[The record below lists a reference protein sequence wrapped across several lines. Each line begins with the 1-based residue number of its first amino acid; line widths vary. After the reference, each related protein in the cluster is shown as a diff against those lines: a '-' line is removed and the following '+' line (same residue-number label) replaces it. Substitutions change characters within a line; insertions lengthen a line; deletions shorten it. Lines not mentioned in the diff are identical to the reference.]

1 MSKDDKIIPGP
12 WTEPPPEPPCID
24 PEACPE
30 PRGVPTLLPRPSP
43 EMKHCLFYTLQ
54 RWFTLTIILN
64 RDSIPSETW
73 RTVWIWF
80 IGG

>member
-1 MSKDDKIIPGP
+1 MLFDDRIIPGP

-43 EMKHCLFYTLQ
+43 EMKHRLYYTL
-54 RWFTLTIILN
+54 F
-64 RDSIPSETW
+64 
-73 RTVWIWF
+73 
-80 IGG
+80 